1 VSATAVIDVES
12 AREFMREALG
22 KITLSELDAIADD
35 LEVRHARMRALL
47 AGPRRRA
54 LDAAA
59 LRPLLR
65 SIFATRRRADALLD
79 AVGAPALAAWI
90 DELLGGTAPAAARLQ
105 TFCDSLEGVP
115 PTVRYDL
122 ASELLHGT
130 DPERHWLWTRW
141 MWDPATRTG
150 ALPLV
155 ATEAHDLDAETAAE
169 TYLRVGRATAFVHE
183 TGRAAGFTRIGDGRF
198 GADVYLACVYCVYVY
213 TTVRMRMTQE
223 FNRVIP
229 PLPELARRFLG
240 VHRMELSP
248 ITGSD

>member
-12 AREFMREALG
+12 AREFMREALA
-22 KITLSELDAIADD
+22 KITLAELDAIADA

-47 AGPRRRA
+47 AAPRRRE
-54 LDAAA
+54 LDAGA

-65 SIFATRRRADALLD
+65 SIFATRRRADAVLD
-79 AVGAPALAAWI
+79 TVGAPALAGWI
-90 DELLGGTAPAAARLQ
+90 AELLDGGAPAAARLQ
-105 TFCDSLEGVP
+105 VFHDRLAGVP

-122 ASELLHGT
+122 GSELLHGT

-141 MWDPATRTG
+141 IWDPATRTG

-155 ATEAHDLDAETAAE
+155 TAEAHDLDAGTVGE
-169 TYLRVGRATAFVHE
+169 TYLRVGRAIASVHE
-183 TGRAAGFTRIGDGRF
+183 IGRAAGFTRIGDGRF

-240 VHRMELSP
+240 VHGMEV
-248 ITGSD
+248 

>member
-1 VSATAVIDVES
+1 VSASALIDVES
-12 AREFMREALG
+12 AREFMREALA
-22 KITLSELDAIADD
+22 KITLSELDAIADA

-65 SIFATRRRADALLD
+65 SIFATRRRADAILD
-79 AVGAPALAAWI
+79 TVGPAALAGWI
-90 DELLGGTAPAAARLQ
+90 DELLGDAAPAAARLQ
-105 TFCDSLEGVP
+105 AFHDRLSGVA

-141 MWDPATRTG
+141 IWDPVTRTG

-155 ATEAHDLDAETAAE
+155 TAEPHDLDAGTAGE
-169 TYLRVGRATAFVHE
+169 TYLRVGRAIAFVHE

-198 GADVYLACVYCVYVY
+198 GADVYLACVYGVYVY
-213 TTVRMRMTQE
+213 TTVRLRMTQE

-240 VHRMELSP
+240 VHGMEV
-248 ITGSD
+248 